1 MDVALWNE
9 YWMGLSMARWG
20 EVQSEKNRKKQMSQG
35 FRSKKHRI
43 VRKQTCSDKIVPQ
56 SEKFQTL
63 KHD

>member
-35 FRSKKHRI
+35 LRSKCYDVNK
-43 VRKQTCSDKIVPQ
+43 
-56 SEKFQTL
+56 
-63 KHD
+63 